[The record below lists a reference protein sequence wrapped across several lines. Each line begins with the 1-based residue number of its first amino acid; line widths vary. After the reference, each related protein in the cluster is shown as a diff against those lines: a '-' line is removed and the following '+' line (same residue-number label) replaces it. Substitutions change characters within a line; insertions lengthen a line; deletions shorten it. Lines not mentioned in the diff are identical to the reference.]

1 MSLDQ
6 WAAVY
11 PACCRLLGPAAWER
25 LAVGDDPAQFPG
37 RLRAMVAAD
46 LPAFLPELAALEW
59 ARHEVRAAATAIGPV
74 DRLIVNPFLRVVEA
88 EWRGLA
94 PWLGEG
100 GQAPPQPGRECLLVW
115 WVPAQEMVRC
125 RPADDEDL
133 LVLKVMSEGIDPRAA
148 AALGGL
154 PVGVIDRALKRAV
167 ARGLLLAPPS
177 RLRRDEAMFPVAGV
191 AEEWLAAQ
199 VFTLQ
204 WHITQQCD
212 LHCKHC
218 YDRSA
223 RPAVTLGQ
231 GLAVLDELREF
242 CLARRVE
249 GQVSFSGGNPLL
261 HPDFFALYRGACE
274 RGLTTAILGNPTS
287 RETLAGIVA
296 IQEPSFFQVSL
307 EGLAA
312 HNDFIR
318 GPGHFARVLAF
329 LDLLREFGIY
339 SMVML
344 TLTRDNLPQVLPLAE
359 LLRDKADLFT
369 FNRLAMVGEG
379 ARLLSVP
386 PEEYRAFLADYLTAA
401 ADNPALRLKDNLF
414 NLLRQ
419 EKGLPL
425 SGGCTGYGCGA
436 AFNFLSLLPDGEV
449 HACRKFPSPIGNL
462 HEQGLAAVYDG
473 EAAQRY
479 RAGCRACRDCAIRPV
494 CGGCL
499 AVAYGFGLAVNEQ
512 RDPYC
517 FLPPSG

>member
-1 MSLDQ
+1 MSRDQ

-11 PACCRLLGPAAWER
+11 PACRRLLGPAAWER
-25 LAVGDDPAQFPG
+25 LAVGADPAQFPR
-37 RLRAMVAAD
+37 RLRAMAAPD

-100 GQAPPQPGRECLLVW
+100 GEALPRPGREWLLVW
-115 WVPAQEMVRC
+115 WAPAQGTVCC
-125 RPADDEDL
+125 RPAGDEDL
-133 LVLKVMSEGIDPRAA
+133 LALKVMSEEVDPRAA
-148 AALGGL
+148 ATLGGL
-154 PVGVIDRALKRAV
+154 PVGAIDRALKRAV
-167 ARGLLLAPPS
+167 AHGLLLAPPS
-177 RLRRDEAMFPVAGV
+177 RLRRDETMFPVAGV
-191 AEEWLAAQ
+191 AEEWLAAP

-204 WHITQQCD
+204 WHVTQQCD

-223 RPAVTLGQ
+223 RPAVALGQ

-261 HPDFFALYRGACE
+261 HPDFFALYRGASE

-307 EGLAA
+307 EGLAT

-318 GPGHFARVLAF
+318 GPGHFARVLDF
-329 LDLLREFGIY
+329 LDLLREFRIY

-344 TLTRDNLPQVLPLAE
+344 TLTRENMDEVLPLAE
-359 LLRDKADLFT
+359 LLRGRVDLFT

-379 ARLLSVP
+379 AQLLSVR
-386 PEEYRAFLADYLTAA
+386 PEEYRAFLADYLAA
-401 ADNPALRLKDNLF
+401 ARENPAMSLKDNLF

-436 AFNFLSLLPDGEV
+436 AFNFLSLLPDGEA